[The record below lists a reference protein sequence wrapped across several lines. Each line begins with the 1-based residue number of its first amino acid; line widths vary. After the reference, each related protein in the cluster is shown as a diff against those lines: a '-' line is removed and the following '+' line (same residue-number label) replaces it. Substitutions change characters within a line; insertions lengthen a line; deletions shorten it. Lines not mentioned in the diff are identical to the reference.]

1 MILTT
6 HQLYRY
12 PQYFD
17 LLVMNVRI
25 AKRETQPAAAQPA
38 TGEDIAN
45 ASAAIGANLMHEDR
59 PQGANA
65 GADQGKVAEA
75 TAQPKKESA
84 NNGEVPSA
92 TVPPTSNRSS
102 APGTN
107 GADPNKKTIV
117 PTAVLNPAKNNGN
130 IKK

>member
-1 MILTT
+1 ML
-6 HQLYRY
+6 
-12 PQYFD
+12 
-17 LLVMNVRI
+17 
-25 AKRETQPAAAQPA
+25 A
-38 TGEDIAN
+38 T
-45 ASAAIGANLMHEDR
+45 
-59 PQGANA
+59 
-65 GADQGKVAEA
+65 DQGKVAEA

-117 PTAVLNPAKNNGN
+117 PTAVLNPGRKWTAISRSKESKEYARARRVKTKSPILG
-130 IKK
+130 